1 MNIFTN
7 KTEWSQFNEQEMAD
21 YKAAIFAHYR
31 TVGYP
36 YFFYSDEEKTA
47 QLHKLIA
54 FPHEDLIDG
63 QNVRQTMHG
72 LGLAWSY
79 HPHHIDVRCN
89 GMRTVRETFEDDHV
103 FRKVIDK
110 RIRYSDSLTDNSIRK
125 GLRVHTGT
133 QGVSNF
139 RPTAAAAIYH
149 RFMPNGG
156 TTWDMSSGY
165 SGRLLGAFA
174 CDKVSRYI
182 GTDPCA
188 LTFAGLQAT
197 AADIKRLVPERK
209 LVVELHQLGSE
220 LFVPEAGSID
230 LCFTS
235 PPYFDT
241 ERYSDE
247 DTQSYKKY
255 PGREQWLYGFMAE
268 TLENC
273 RTALKAGGVLAIN
286 VEDTKCYP
294 GLCYELVRHCQT
306 TGWNWIDTMPLQL
319 SRMMGGKHKGSFK
332 YEPIFIFVKEN

>member
-1 MNIFTN
+1 
-7 KTEWSQFNEQEMAD
+7 
-21 YKAAIFAHYR
+21 
-31 TVGYP
+31 
-36 YFFYSDEEKTA
+36 
-47 QLHKLIA
+47 
-54 FPHEDLIDG
+54 
-63 QNVRQTMHG
+63 
-72 LGLAWSY
+72 
-79 HPHHIDVRCN
+79 
-89 GMRTVRETFEDDHV
+89 MRTVRETFEDDHV

-110 RIRYSDSLTDNSIRK
+110 RLRYSDSLTDNSIRK

-174 CDKVSRYI
+174 CDKVGMYI

-197 AADIKRLVPERK
+197 GADIKRLVPERK

-220 LFVPEAGSID
+220 LFTPEPGSID
-230 LCFTS
+230 VCFTS

-247 DTQSYKKY
+247 ETQSYKKY
-255 PGREQWLYGFMAE
+255 PGRKQWLYGFMAE
-268 TLENC
+268 TLDYLTEGKKADVRTIQDTLRHENPEMTLSKYTESSLES
-273 RTALKAGGVLAIN
+273 RLAAQHLMASAVLG
-286 VEDTKCYP
+286 DSTK
-294 GLCYELVRHCQT
+294 
-306 TGWNWIDTMPLQL
+306 LQ
-319 SRMMGGKHKGSFK
+319 
-332 YEPIFIFVKEN
+332 